1 MASPLYQ
8 SIETLSRDKGIQ
20 PEIVVGAV
28 EDAIALATRKY
39 YKTQENMRA
48 ELDKETGE
56 IRAYAYKTVVETPEE
71 VEDEINQITLEDA
84 RALAPEVEVGGEIRY
99 YKPTEVL
106 GRIAAQMAKQ
116 VIFQKVREAERD
128 TVFQEYGSRMGEVIT
143 ATVKR
148 LEPQDVIFELGKA
161 EARMPRREQSR
172 LEQFSVG
179 ERVRAVLLRVD
190 RAAKGPQ
197 VIVSRAAPELVQ
209 SLFQSEVP
217 EIYDG
222 TVTVRAIAREAGER
236 TKIAVQSRD
245 KDVDPVGACVGMKGM
260 RVQSIIREL
269 RGEKIDIIEF
279 SEEVTTFAEKALQ
292 PAKVSRVSIADL
304 NEKQLEVIVDDTQLS
319 LAIGKK
325 GQNVRLAAKLLG
337 WKIDIKSE
345 EEKRQEVEQQMQ
357 AFSGGPST
365 AIEQVSELGEQI
377 IEKLVA
383 AGITTVEALADM
395 TPEQLE
401 EIPGIG
407 ERTLE
412 KISAAVRRYF
422 GDFEGGEGTAATTG
436 EGTEVAKTGE
446 SETEGHVEV
455 DLSESSVY
463 GKDEAAPAFANT
475 LPREG
480 AEAQALL
487 DEGGFQVENT
497 NAVPATGDTVDAA
510 TIERLEA
517 ITGGADL
524 DDEPLLVGEGTPAGG
539 LTAREKDELDAT
551 TDEQIDALTVNLYQ
565 DDDRPNARDGSGR
578 VVDEIAEERLAEVT
592 EVGPMLDG
600 EGAESL
606 DPGRDDTSAVLARHH
621 PNTEI
626 ARAEA
631 VVEGNLDETRDE
643 IRVDSKVDEGTGS

>member
-8 SIETLSRDKGIQ
+8 TIEVLSRDKGIEPQ
-20 PEIVVGAV
+20 IVVGAV

-56 IRAYAYKTVVETPEE
+56 IRAYIYKTVVETPELI
-71 VEDEINQITLEDA
+71 EDPVNQIALNEA
-84 RALAPEVEVGGEIRY
+84 RELAPEVEVGGEIRY
-99 YKPTEVL
+99 YKPTDVL

-128 TVFQEYGSRMGEVIT
+128 TVFNEYNHRVNEVLN

-148 LEPQDVIFELGKA
+148 IEPQDVIFDLGKA

-172 LEQFSVG
+172 LEQFAVG
-179 ERVRAVLLRVD
+179 ERVRVVLLRVD

-209 SLFQSEVP
+209 NLFQSEVP
-217 EIYDG
+217 EIYDS
-222 TVTVRAIAREAGER
+222 TVTIRAIAREAGER
-236 TKIAVQSRD
+236 TKIAVMSRD

-279 SEEVTTFAEKALQ
+279 SEEITTFAEKALQ
-292 PAKVSRVSIADL
+292 PAKVSRVSITDL
-304 NEKQLEVIVDDTQLS
+304 AEKQLEVIVDDTQLS

-357 AFSGGPST
+357 GFGSTTTT
-365 AIEQVSELGEQI
+365 AIEQVSELGEGI
-377 IEKLVA
+377 IQKLVV

-407 ERTLE
+407 EKTLE
-412 KISAAVRRYF
+412 KISTAVRHYF
-422 GDFEGGEGTAATTG
+422 GQYEEGEERPVPVVSDDAA
-436 EGTEVAKTGE
+436 AKAA
-446 SETEGHVEV
+446 S
-455 DLSESSVY
+455 DASLSE
-463 GKDEAAPAFANT
+463 E
-475 LPREG
+475 E
-480 AEAQALL
+480 
-487 DEGGFQVENT
+487 
-497 NAVPATGDTVDAA
+497 
-510 TIERLEA
+510 
-517 ITGGADL
+517 
-524 DDEPLLVGEGTPAGG
+524 
-539 LTAREKDELDAT
+539 
-551 TDEQIDALTVNLYQ
+551 DALKLDLTQ
-565 DDDRPNARDGSGR
+565 EGEEPPSEDGSGLIS
-578 VVDEIAEERLAEVT
+578 DEVAEEQIEEVT
-592 EVGPMLDG
+592 ESGPSIEDD
-600 EGAESL
+600 GAEPVV
-606 DPGRDDTSAVLARHH
+606 PGRQDTSEKLEETAV
-621 PNTEI
+621 TDDV
-626 ARAEA
+626 AETA
-631 VVEGNLDETRDE
+631 ELQEEKDRNPEG
-643 IRVDSKVDEGTGS
+643 GA